1 MLSMSNAEAPE
12 CCDFFA
18 DNAKPKTP
26 PKQLGQPFRELQVC
40 TCGKRISI
48 LFEPMST
55 LGSDTIEYQGVRWDP
70 AAAPNSIPQ
79 IRRR

>member
-1 MLSMSNAEAPE
+1 MLSMSNAETPE
-12 CCDFFA
+12 CCDVFTG
-18 DNAKPKTP
+18 NAKPKTR
-26 PKQLGQPFRELQVC
+26 PKQLGRPFRELQVC

-55 LGSDTIEYQGVRWDP
+55 LGSDTIEYQGVAWDP
-70 AAAPNSIPQ
+70 APNSIPQ